1 MLDASKAFDRV
12 NYCKLF
18 ATLLK
23 RNISP
28 IVLRLLLFMY
38 THQSLR
44 VKWGSTL
51 SKQFSVMNGVKQG
64 GVLLP
69 ILFAVYTDGFLE
81 RLKNTGVGCH
91 LGSRFVGALAYGDNI
106 TLLAPCKSALSILIK
121 VCENYAAEYDIMF
134 NGDKSKLLF
143 FKGRSS
149 VMMPSENMVNG
160 QIVGVSEKAVHTI
173 STTDRDC
180 ITMAAKNNFW
190 KCFNMFIANF
200 EQLYCRIKSKLF
212 NQYCC
217 SLYGS
222 PLWYLN
228 IAAVQSFC
236 IDWRKSLRSLW
247 GVHPTTHCNVITTLS
262 NQIPLISTLQNK
274 FIRFMSKC
282 LSSSNC
288 ILKFAIDISIV
299 CYCYYYWWLTIIIDN
314 V

>member
-18 ATLLK
+18 TTLLK

-64 GVLLP
+64 GVLSP
-69 ILFAVYTDGFLE
+69 IIFAVYTDGLLE

-91 LGSRFVGALAYGDNI
+91 LGSRFVRALAYGDNI
-106 TLLAPCKSALSILIK
+106 TLLAPCKSALSIFIK

-160 QIVGVSEKAVHTI
+160 QIVGVSE
-173 STTDRDC
+173 
-180 ITMAAKNNFW
+180 
-190 KCFNMFIANF
+190 
-200 EQLYCRIKSKLF
+200 
-212 NQYCC
+212 
-217 SLYGS
+217 
-222 PLWYLN
+222 
-228 IAAVQSFC
+228 
-236 IDWRKSLRSLW
+236 
-247 GVHPTTHCNVITTLS
+247 
-262 NQIPLISTLQNK
+262 
-274 FIRFMSKC
+274 
-282 LSSSNC
+282 
-288 ILKFAIDISIV
+288 
-299 CYCYYYWWLTIIIDN
+299 
-314 V
+314 